1 MALAVL
7 HYSKADAR
15 KNDRHEIRGV
25 KSGINDL
32 SDVQTRK

>member
-1 MALAVL
+1 MAIAVL
-7 HYSKADAR
+7 HYRKADAR
-15 KNDRHEIRGV
+15 KNGRHEMRGM